1 MGIFVFRHGS
11 RLLEDAVA
19 ALTARNVPRSKAS
32 GYVHLRVV
40 RLSPAGRQ
48 RIESQSLASRN
59 GSMFSLLERK
69 TPPRTGRAAHVS
81 ALNHVCFRPMN
92 DHRVALSANL

>member
-32 GYVHLRVV
+32 GYVHLCVV
-40 RLSPAGRQ
+40 RLSSAERQ
-48 RIESQSLASRN
+48 RIESQSLASRRRPV
-59 GSMFSLLERK
+59 FSLLERGALSG
-69 TPPRTGRAAHVS
+69 TGCGAHVS
-81 ALNHVCFRPMN
+81 VLNHV
-92 DHRVALSANL
+92 